1 MPKLKY
7 DQYPFDSRSQIRLLQ
22 FDNSAFGSWQWSFT
36 PPITITVGA
45 KAEAACRFIATS
57 YEWGSPD
64 DIAPFSIGG
73 EETTLRCNLIHF
85 LNTLSEVQHPDI
97 KTPVYWI
104 DSICINQDDKEEKA
118 NQIGLLRDIY
128 SSASCVLSWLGPMG
142 NGSNVAMK
150 YLSGVNIEAG
160 DSVHALLNRR
170 YWTRLWMVQEVVL
183 GKRWYIACGTDV
195 IDGDDLA
202 RRFKSSNSHV
212 TRRVFQWTKSRAYKL
227 IRERQ
232 RFRKSGPRA
241 LVDLMLRFYELD
253 AEFKVDKIR
262 ALLGLSKPGT
272 TGNIHGFLTRF
283 VGATGDFDLVKVI
296 THNIYREICW
306 LTGLGRSRDV
316 LVFVAS
322 MLHRRTDKKSLKL
335 SAEKLRCFRM
345 SMHKPST
352 IQYTSH
358 AHSVASD
365 VVWKSMDLSRFSVT
379 SPGSHCTSMPA
390 TTAHEPSPIPYRSI
404 HRKSTRGRHK
414 TPATIPYFNPAST
427 LPRREPFS
435 IKREEEDRTTSVASD
450 RASSMILHQ
459 SQSSGISTPEVMF
472 RAAASETPCQVHPPN
487 LQDYEDVGTPLER
500 SRPVVMKNEV
510 LEELEGHSVLEQSHC
525 GRGKRKAGEMEEDE
539 SETGYK
545 RRNIEENETDTDIAD
560 FLF

>member
-64 DIAPFSIGG
+64 DIAPFTIGG

-202 RRFKSSNSHV
+202 RRFKSPNSHV

-322 MLHRRTDKKSLKL
+322 MLHRRTDKNCDVFACLCTNRRLYNIPAMPTLLQATSYGSQWICRDSVSQAQEVTAQACQPRQRMNL
-335 SAEKLRCFRM
+335 LR
-345 SMHKPST
+345 SP
-352 IQYTSH
+352 IGQYIANQRGDVTKHQQRSH
-358 AHSVASD
+358 ILTLHQLCRGENHSVS
-365 VVWKSMDLSRFSVT
+365 K
-379 SPGSHCTSMPA
+379 
-390 TTAHEPSPIPYRSI
+390 E
-404 HRKSTRGRHK
+404 K
-414 TPATIPYFNPAST
+414 
-427 LPRREPFS
+427 
-435 IKREEEDRTTSVASD
+435 KR
-450 RASSMILHQ
+450 I
-459 SQSSGISTPEVMF
+459 
-472 RAAASETPCQVHPPN
+472 
-487 LQDYEDVGTPLER
+487 
-500 SRPVVMKNEV
+500 
-510 LEELEGHSVLEQSHC
+510 EQ
-525 GRGKRKAGEMEEDE
+525 
-539 SETGYK
+539 
-545 RRNIEENETDTDIAD
+545 
-560 FLF
+560 LL